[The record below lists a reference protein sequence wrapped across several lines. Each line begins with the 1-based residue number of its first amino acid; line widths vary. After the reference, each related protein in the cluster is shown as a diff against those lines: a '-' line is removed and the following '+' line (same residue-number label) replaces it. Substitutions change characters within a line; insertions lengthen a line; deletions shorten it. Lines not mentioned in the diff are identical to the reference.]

1 MANITAPEYISPY
14 VVTTSGGL
22 VLDRDVYT
30 MPVGAASILQNF
42 EPSVRGGYRR
52 LSGTSRFSSS
62 QVGGSSSTILGVA
75 VFNNGVVAAQSTNV
89 YFGTG
94 SSWTSI
100 DSGRT
105 SAGRY
110 RFEKYNFSTNEERLI
125 FADGANAASMYN
137 GTTVLDIKGD
147 ATNISTTGSISSGS
161 TSLSVGSASGLVE
174 GLYVNIS
181 VTHSP
186 ASQVGSGA
194 TSFDVSDASNL
205 VVGMTVSGTGIA
217 SGTAISGIS
226 SNTVTIDKATTAI
239 IATSETLTFRTVSA
253 STRISSISG
262 TTITLSSASTNAVS
276 SVTVIF
282 DGLGTAPSDP
292 SMVTAFKNHMFYAGM
307 SAEPNTIV
315 FSAIGDE
322 NDFTAS
328 NGAGSLN
335 VDSTII
341 ALKSFRG
348 ELIIFCED
356 RIYKLAGNA
365 LADFA
370 IAPISRNVGCSD
382 AFSIQEIGGD
392 VIFLAPDGLRTIAG
406 TARIGDVELGTVS
419 KQIQARISDIGF
431 TNISSVVIR
440 DKSQYRLFYPS
451 GGAESSEKGI
461 IGVLKSNPSGQIGW
475 EYSDIR
481 GIKPSCCDSGFI
493 SSVEKVIHGGFDG
506 YVYLQESGNT
516 FNGTAM
522 KAIYRSPDLTMG
534 DAGIRKNMQRI
545 NVNYDPEGSVNASLF
560 VKYDFEDAGTPQ
572 PSAYTLSTADTAA
585 VYDNSGTL
593 YGSAVYDAEGMPI
606 VRQSVEGSGFTVV
619 IRLEDESSNPPITL
633 KGFELEFT
641 PGARM

>member
-110 RFEKYNFSTNEERLI
+110 RFEKYNFNTNEERLI

>member
-1 MANITAPEYISPY
+1 MADITAPEYISPY

-62 QVGGSSSTILGVA
+62 QVGGSSGTILGVS

-100 DSGRT
+100 DSSRT

-125 FADGANAASMYN
+125 FADGANFASVYN
-137 GTTVLDIKGD
+137 GTTVMDIKGS
-147 ATNISTTGSISSGS
+147 TTISTTGSASSSS
-161 TSLSVGSASGLVE
+161 TSLTVGSAAGIIAGMYIAGTS
-174 GLYVNIS
+174 I
-181 VTHSP
+181 
-186 ASQVGSGA
+186 GSGA
-194 TSFDVSDASNL
+194 KV
-205 VVGMTVSGTGIA
+205 
-217 SGTAISGIS
+217 
-226 SNTVTIDKATTAI
+226 
-239 IATSETLTFRTVSA
+239 
-253 STRISSISG
+253 SSISG
-262 TTITLSSASTNAVS
+262 TTVTMSVATTGTISSGAV
-276 SVTVIF
+276 TF
-282 DGLGTAPSDP
+282 AGLGTAPTNP
-292 SMVTAFKNHMFYAGM
+292 SMVTAFKNHMFYSGM
-307 SAEPNTIV
+307 SAEPNTII
-315 FSAIGDE
+315 FSALGDE

-356 RIYKLAGNA
+356 RIYKLAGTNKD
-365 LADFA
+365 DFA

-431 TNISSVVIR
+431 TNVSSVVIR

-451 GGAESSEKGI
+451 GGVESAEKGI

-493 SSVEKVIHGGFDG
+493 SGVEKVIHGGFDG

-545 NVNYDPEGSVNASLF
+545 NVNYDPEGSVSASLF

-585 VYDNSGTL
+585 VYNNAGTL

>member
-1 MANITAPEYISPY
+1 MADITAPEYISPY

-62 QVGGSSSTILGVA
+62 QVGSSSSTILGVA

-100 DSGRT
+100 DSSRT

-125 FADGANAASMYN
+125 FADGANFASVYN
-137 GTTVLDIKGD
+137 GTTVMDIKGS
-147 ATNISTTGSISSGS
+147 TTISTTGSASSSS
-161 TSLSVGSASGLVE
+161 TSLTVGSAAGIMAGMYIAGTS
-174 GLYVNIS
+174 I
-181 VTHSP
+181 
-186 ASQVGSGA
+186 GSGA
-194 TSFDVSDASNL
+194 KV
-205 VVGMTVSGTGIA
+205 
-217 SGTAISGIS
+217 
-226 SNTVTIDKATTAI
+226 
-239 IATSETLTFRTVSA
+239 
-253 STRISSISG
+253 SSISG
-262 TTITLSSASTNAVS
+262 TTVTMSVATTGTISSGAV
-276 SVTVIF
+276 TF
-282 DGLGTAPSDP
+282 AGLGTAPTNP
-292 SMVTAFKNHMFYAGM
+292 SMVTAFKNHMFYSGM
-307 SAEPNTIV
+307 SAEPNTII
-315 FSAIGDE
+315 FSALGDE

-356 RIYKLAGNA
+356 RIYKLAGTNKD
-365 LADFA
+365 DFA

-431 TNISSVVIR
+431 TNVSSVVIR

-451 GGAESSEKGI
+451 GGVESAEKGI

-493 SSVEKVIHGGFDG
+493 SGVEKVIHGGFDG

-545 NVNYDPEGSVNASLF
+545 NVNYDPEGSVSASLF

-585 VYDNSGTL
+585 VYNNAGTL

>member
-110 RFEKYNFSTNEERLI
+110 RFEKYNFNTNEERLI

-226 SNTVTIDKATTAI
+226 SNTETIDKATTAI

>member
-1 MANITAPEYISPY
+1 MADITAPEYISPY

-62 QVGGSSSTILGVA
+62 QVGSSSSTILGVA
-75 VFNNGVVAAQSTNV
+75 VFNSGVVAAQSTNV

-100 DSGRT
+100 DSSRT

-125 FADGANAASMYN
+125 FADGANFASVYN
-137 GTTVLDIKGD
+137 GTTVMDIKGS
-147 ATNISTTGSISSGS
+147 TTISTTGSASNSS
-161 TSLSVGSASGLVE
+161 TSLSVASAAGIIA
-174 GLYVNIS
+174 GMYIAGTNI
-181 VTHSP
+181 
-186 ASQVGSGA
+186 GSGA
-194 TSFDVSDASNL
+194 KV
-205 VVGMTVSGTGIA
+205 
-217 SGTAISGIS
+217 
-226 SNTVTIDKATTAI
+226 
-239 IATSETLTFRTVSA
+239 
-253 STRISSISG
+253 SSISG
-262 TTITLSSASTNAVS
+262 TTVTMSVATTGTISSGAV
-276 SVTVIF
+276 TF
-282 DGLGTAPSDP
+282 AGLGTAPTNP
-292 SMVTAFKNHMFYAGM
+292 SMVTAFKNHMFYSGM
-307 SAEPNTIV
+307 SAEPNTII
-315 FSAIGDE
+315 FSALGDE

-356 RIYKLAGNA
+356 RIYKLAGTNKD
-365 LADFA
+365 DFA

-431 TNISSVVIR
+431 TNVSSVVIR

-451 GGAESSEKGI
+451 GGVESTAKGI

-493 SSVEKVIHGGFDG
+493 SGVEKVIHGGFDG

-545 NVNYDPEGSVNASLF
+545 NVNYDPEGEVSASLF

-585 VYDNSGTL
+585 VYDNAGTL

>member
-110 RFEKYNFSTNEERLI
+110 RFEKYNFNTNEERLI
-125 FADGANAASMYN
+125 FADGANAASVYN

-181 VTHSP
+181 VTHTP

-451 GGAESSEKGI
+451 GGLESAEKGI

-493 SSVEKVIHGGFDG
+493 SGVEKVIHGGFDG

-593 YGSAVYDAEGMPI
+593 YDSAVYDAEGMPI